1 MRGSKSLS
9 ATLGRVMGIGVPM
22 VVGAVIAAAYLQLG
36 VPRSPGVAVPKAV
49 EVVMPSTSVPATPA
63 FGATTTS
70 EPQGSSDA
78 GKLIVVSPT
87 NPVLAYESGS
97 SSPVEINPEAS
108 PEGGDKSSS
117 SSDSTSTTTT
127 TAPTATAVTSTNS
140 NQSSSES
147 SQSSSDGGSTTTTAK
162 SSDSS
167 GADN

>member
-36 VPRSPGVAVPKAV
+36 VPRSPAVTIPKAV
-49 EVVMPSTSVPATPA
+49 KVVAPSTSLLTGPSS
-63 FGATTTS
+63 GNTTS
-70 EPQGSSDA
+70 TEPQGSSDA

-108 PEGGDKSSS
+108 SEGGDKTSSG
-117 SSDSTSTTTT
+117 SDSTATTSAATTT
-127 TAPTATAVTSTNS
+127 TAEQATSNQTSSDS
-140 NQSSSES
+140 NQSSSDAS
-147 SQSSSDGGSTTTTAK
+147 SATTTTAK

-167 GADN
+167 GGDN